1 MPHSTWCHST
11 THASACTYTTTCHST
26 SHATA
31 CTRPEPC
38 PTTCHSTPHATA
50 CTPAPATPIQVKAQR
65 IMSLKANMAAR
76 EQGTCSQCKSTS
88 HVAESG
94 ACPEVDKLIAAGS
107 KWCNHC
113 SMANHS
119 SANCGILHPG
129 LASVNRKKRQTSTA
143 ADLKAEI
150 LAEVKVL
157 AAQPPAAEAVQTQAA
172 AGPTPSMQEFM
183 AMAHALNFDVTR
195 REASG

>member
-1 MPHSTWCHST
+1 MPHHVPQHPACYSM
-11 THASACTYTTTCHST
+11 HARMLQHACNRPPRA
-26 SHATA
+26 HATA
-31 CTRPEPC
+31 CTR
-38 PTTCHSTPHATA
+38 
-50 CTPAPATPIQVKAQR
+50 APATPIQVKAQR

-119 SANCGILHPG
+119 SANCGILHPD

-157 AAQPPAAEAVQTQAA
+157 TAQPPAAEAVQTQAA

>member
-11 THASACTYTTTCHST
+11 THAPACTYTTTCHST

-76 EQGTCSQCKSTS
+76 EQGTCPQCKSTS

-119 SANCGILHPG
+119 SANCGILHPD

-143 ADLKAEI
+143 ADLKAEA

-157 AAQPPAAEAVQTQAA
+157 TAQPPAAEAAQGQAA
-172 AGPTPSMQEFM
+172 AGPAPSMQEFM